1 MYLKKDY
8 ASNYLA
14 ISIILDR
21 DIYSTDTFDKI
32 ISNTDNTGLL
42 GYPLLDSSFGRWIFL
57 ESRPQIPYIPT
68 KLFCLERKIYEK
80 I

>member
-1 MYLKKDY
+1 MCIENFYNTLETKLLFSYVSKKDY

-42 GYPLLDSSFGRWIFL
+42 GYPLLDSSFG
-57 ESRPQIPYIPT
+57 
-68 KLFCLERKIYEK
+68 
-80 I
+80 

>member
-1 MYLKKDY
+1 LKQSYFLAMYPKKDY

-32 ISNTDNTGLL
+32 ISNTDNTDLL
-42 GYPLLDSSFGRWIFL
+42 GYPLLDSLFG
-57 ESRPQIPYIPT
+57 
-68 KLFCLERKIYEK
+68 
-80 I
+80 